1 MEKENNKES
10 FEDFV
15 KSFFYGKRSDLSF
28 KFMSDLSPEEAS
40 LFIQNLFKDIVD
52 SIDDNDFSSLK
63 QRLLQG
69 QIQGYKEQK
78 NFEYDDGP
86 FHTLSIPLSSVKLSL
101 MTSSG
106 HFTKGHDPKPLGFED
121 MTQEQAESR
130 VFDFLK
136 EAPQLSEIPFDAA
149 PNDLTVRHGGY
160 DIRGALKDPNVSF
173 PYQRMMELK
182 NKGVF
187 GDLSANAFSFVG
199 ACSQKR
205 LLKKILPAWV
215 EKFQKLKVD
224 ALVLVPV

>member
-1 MEKENNKES
+1 MEKEPIKES
-10 FEDFV
+10 FEDFI

-28 KFMSDLSPEEAS
+28 KFMSDLSSEQAS

-78 NFEYDDGP
+78 NFDYDDGP
-86 FHTLSIPLSSVKLSL
+86 FHSLDPPVSSMKLSL

-106 HFTKGHDPKPLGFED
+106 HFTKGNDPKPLGVED
-121 MTQEQAESR
+121 MTQEDAQRR

-136 EAPQLSEIPFDAA
+136 EAPQLSEIPFDTP
-149 PNDLTVRHGGY
+149 PNDLNVRHGGY

-182 NKGVF
+182 SQGVF
-187 GDLSANAFSFVG
+187 ADLTPNAFSFVG

-205 LLKKILPAWV
+205 LLKKILPVWV
-215 EKFQKLKVD
+215 KKFQKLKVD